1 MQLEE
6 ICFTDH
12 RDFDYPIDSFDLD
25 IETYY
30 QTIMALK
37 KEYQDKIKIK
47 WGIEIGLDL
56 NYFQEKQLTFLVVQ
70 QLYYSVYV
78 QNIFRLHLLHGYQV
92 FWPVHLP
99 DLSSFLLQV
108 FLLSWRPCLHIH
120 RLHFQIRKISGTA
133 FQCAN
138 RNIHRTE

>member
-1 MQLEE
+1 MKSIDYHIHTKFSGDSDASPVDYVKQAIKMQLEE

-56 NYFQEKQLTFLVVQ
+56 NYFQEINDLINQYPFDFVSVQ
-70 QLYYSVYV
+70 
-78 QNIFRLHLLHGYQV
+78 FM
-92 FWPVHLP
+92 
-99 DLSSFLLQV
+99 
-108 FLLSWRPCLHIH
+108 
-120 RLHFQIRKISGTA
+120 
-133 FQCAN
+133 
-138 RNIHRTE
+138 